1 MNIREY
7 LEQNIDKEYL
17 KFQSSLN
24 VSNMLGVRSPK
35 LLEIAKYAIKDNSY
49 IDFINEKHKYHEE
62 NIIHM
67 YILSLIKDKEFVH
80 KELDR
85 IVPKIDNWAFCDS
98 LNKLKIID
106 KNREYFYD
114 LIEKYKK
121 SNKEFEIRFVIIML
135 LSHYVCDNYIDD
147 ILKIIE
153 EVNNSYY
160 YTKMA
165 IAWLLCE
172 LMIKYRT
179 KLLNYLKESNLDD
192 FTINKGIQKM
202 RESFRV
208 SDSDKEYLLK
218 FKR

>member
-24 VSNMLGVRSPK
+24 ISNMLGVRSPK

-135 LSHYVCDNYIDD
+135 LSHYICDNYIDD
-147 ILKIIE
+147 IFKIIE

-172 LMIKYRT
+172 LMIKYRD

-218 FKR
+218 FRR

>member
-49 IDFINEKHKYHEE
+49 IDFINEEHKYHEE

-67 YILSLIKDKEFVH
+67 YILSLIKDKELVH

-147 ILKIIE
+147 IIKIIE

-179 KLLNYLKESNLDD
+179 KLLEYLKSSNLDD

-208 SDSDKEYLLK
+208 SDSDKEYLLQ
-218 FKR
+218 FRR

>member
-218 FKR
+218 FRR

>member
-172 LMIKYRT
+172 LMIKYRD

>member
-49 IDFINEKHKYHEE
+49 IDFINEEHKYHEE

-67 YILSLIKDKEFVH
+67 YILSLIKNKEFVH

-135 LSHYVCDNYIDD
+135 LSHYICDNYIDD

-172 LMIKYRT
+172 LMIKYRD

-218 FKR
+218 FRR

>member
-172 LMIKYRT
+172 LMIKYRA

-202 RESFRV
+202 RESSRV

>member
-202 RESFRV
+202 RESYRV
-208 SDSDKEYLLK
+208 SDNDKEYLLK